1 MNTRTK
7 QPSRTTFLFRFDS
20 TPYPIICILKI
31 TNTAQKHVIL
41 FCKTATNSPPSL
53 LSHYY
58 RTLNTRLYSSPPP
71 PRNNVE
77 NTRKRNFSEAPPPS
91 GQQYAATQT
100 PLSHQ
105 TNGSTLRGIYP
116 GRLLL
121 LWCPEAIC
129 HIFHFLFP
137 RARFTAVSSA
147 ASKNK
152 AKKQK
157 TKLRFEFFF
166 SSKPILPPQ
175 RALHAQPPHPQLV

>member
-1 MNTRTK
+1 MACQHSKLSRRIRVWCRWQIDMNARTK

-31 TNTAQKHVIL
+31 TNTAQKHVSFL
-41 FCKTATNSPPSL
+41 HKLPPSL
-53 LSHYY
+53 LSRYY
-58 RTLNTRLYSSPPP
+58 RTLNTRLYPSPP
-71 PRNNVE
+71 E
-77 NTRKRNFSEAPPPS
+77 KRREYPQKKLFRSAPPS

-152 AKKQK
+152 AKK
-157 TKLRFEFFF
+157 TKHTT
-166 SSKPILPPQ
+166 
-175 RALHAQPPHPQLV
+175 RA